1 MIEGVSQSCRSEN
14 VSAGQ
19 TRFLCGPKAGVRKR
33 VAMKAFLRGKGAPM
47 DPVVQEVLKTQYR
60 LQLVQRIGR
69 GGFGEVW

>member
-1 MIEGVSQSCRSEN
+1 
-14 VSAGQ
+14 
-19 TRFLCGPKAGVRKR
+19 
-33 VAMKAFLRGKGAPM
+33 MKAFLRGKGAPM